1 MVTDALEAAA
11 CAEGVRG
18 KPFGAKLDDASVAI
32 GAAALGKLAKEE
44 AAAAPTGA
52 LDAAALAALV
62 AEEAA
67 LAEGDAAAAAD
78 SATRNAY
85 EGFVLEARGWRADR
99 KHGSL
104 IDGSKLEPLLDAAE
118 EWLYSEEGEATKG
131 AALEAKLASLREEVD
146 GVCGGFREARAAAK
160 AADEAAREAA
170 AAAAKAEREANGD
183 DDDHDQRKLKFPERM
198 KLALSNKKEGTELF
212 QGGNYKHAAARYNK
226 ALTHACKFFD
236 VSPQQQAEVDAT
248 KLGLHSTSR
257 SAGSKSGGRVG
268 EQCVR
273 SCKDALAIDPD
284 CVKALYR
291 RAMALESKG
300 DYELAKA
307 DLTRAAELAPD
318 DKAVAKLGARVD
330 AQIKRQEQKEKK
342 MYSKM
347 FA

>member
-1 MVTDALEAAA
+1 M
-11 CAEGVRG
+11 
-18 KPFGAKLDDASVAI
+18 
-32 GAAALGKLAKEE
+32 
-44 AAAAPTGA
+44 AAAPTGA

-67 LAEGDAAAAAD
+67 LAEETRGGGRLGDAQ
-78 SATRNAY
+78 RVR
-85 EGFVLEARGWRADR
+85 GLRARGAGWRADR

-104 IDGSKLEPLLDAAE
+104 IDGSKLAPLLDAAE

-160 AADEAAREAA
+160 AADEVALEAA
-170 AAAAKAEREANGD
+170 SAAAKAEREANGD

-236 VSPQQQAEVDAT
+236 VSPQQQAEVDAS
-248 KLGLHSTSR
+248 KLGLHLNI
-257 SAGSKSGGRVG
+257 AQCWLKIG
-268 EQCVR
+268 EGAWVEQVVR
-273 SCKDALAIDPD
+273 SCRMRSRSTPTAS
-284 CVKALYR
+284 R
-291 RAMALESKG
+291 RCTAGDGAESKG

-318 DKAVAKLGARVD
+318 DKAVAKPGARVD
-330 AQIKRQEQKEKK
+330 AQIKRQEQKEEDVLEDVCL
-342 MYSKM
+342 M
-347 FA
+347 